1 MRLRRKPRSVYWQ
14 RCCRA
19 YVWSSRIQ
27 MWRWLKE
34 AVLYA
39 TGRHPLI
46 AWRAANP
53 GKGTNLTPREHVRIM
68 LDCVTWLA
76 KIDWDIIRRRYK
88 NGCPYWRRPEDE
100 RDYAITFDQL
110 DEGLERWMEMTSAW
124 DPMLNGTTDELL
136 DVPEMDP
143 NRPELSA
150 EERKAIIEK
159 RGVILDRYRDD
170 QSRMIA
176 WRGFIMNL
184 QSGIRSLR
192 DGSETL
198 DGPEV
203 YLLAK
208 RSHFEPQLAEVRRRR
223 ALERA
228 RGLLSMEETRLWAKA
243 RDAELAGVDSAPTPQ
258 ETT

>member
-1 MRLRRKPRSVYWQ
+1 MRRRQKPRSVYWQ

-19 YVWSSRIQ
+19 YVWGSRREL
-27 MWRWLKE
+27 WRWLKE
-34 AVLYA
+34 GVLYA

-46 AWRAANP
+46 AYHREHPEVHDLGARA
-53 GKGTNLTPREHVRIM
+53 HVRIM
-68 LDCVTWLA
+68 LDCIVWLA

-88 NGCPYWRRPEDE
+88 NGCPYWTRPQDE
-100 RDYAITFDQL
+100 RDYAITLDQL
-110 DEGLERWMEMTSAW
+110 DEGLARWMELTAAW

-143 NRPELSA
+143 NAPDLSA

-176 WRGFIMNL
+176 WRGLIMSF
-184 QSGIRSLR
+184 QSGIGYLR

-208 RSHFEPQLAEVRRRR
+208 RPYFEPQLAEVRRRR
-223 ALERA
+223 EVQRA
-228 RGLLSMEETRLWAKA
+228 EGVISMERTRLWAKA
-243 RDAELAGVDSAPTPQ
+243 RDAAEGVDSAPTPS
-258 ETT
+258 